1 LNYFRYKVS
10 LFEAI
15 EDRVRLLRSEISQV
29 KVRVSF
35 VTQESVKALDMRDF
49 VVVVIDLPDAYSSK
63 LIQYL
68 LP

>member
-1 LNYFRYKVS
+1 M
-10 LFEAI
+10 
-15 EDRVRLLRSEISQV
+15 RSEISQV

-35 VTQESVKALDMRDF
+35 VTQESVKALDMRHF

-68 LP
+68 LS